1 MDKYP
6 DGKME
11 TADFIETF
19 KIAFP
24 ERPDDKI
31 QKLAVNMSNKD
42 GKICELDYVS
52 YLRLTNLINT
62 AMANMLI
69 LFYLFSGGKLE
80 DNLVGIFNLFDAD
93 GNKVTIVGEGL
104 L

>member
-11 TADFIETF
+11 TVDFIDTF

-24 ERPDDKI
+24 ERPEDKV

-42 GKICELDYVS
+42 GKICEYDIIQMIFDNRY
-52 YLRLTNLINT
+52 IFGIFT

-80 DNLVGIFNLFDAD
+80 DNLIGIFNLFDTD
-93 GNKVTIVGEGL
+93 GNKVT
-104 L
+104 

>member
-24 ERPDDKI
+24 ERPEDKI

-42 GKICELDYVS
+42 GKICEPYFS
-52 YLRLTNLINT
+52 SNLI
-62 AMANMLI
+62 
-69 LFYLFSGGKLE
+69 
-80 DNLVGIFNLFDAD
+80 
-93 GNKVTIVGEGL
+93 
-104 L
+104 

>member
-42 GKICELDYVS
+42 GKICESFFVELDFEWQMMVV
-52 YLRLTNLINT
+52 TFT

-93 GNKVTIVGEGL
+93 GNKVSP
-104 L
+104 